1 MNVEMNSVTGIPTLS
16 NYFSNNIA
24 INPMVIGVVIF
35 VVLLYIILFSS
46 LGSHISGVSGDD
58 IEIDTDNSGRILG
71 VILASFFLVLLFI
84 NGFNYLLNVDV
95 VTTIKNIFSNKPEI
109 DINVLTPQA
118 NPSPVPELPNEEVY
132 HIPGNHYT
140 FENSKA
146 LCSAYGGKL
155 ANIKQLQQAY
165 QNGGQWCSYG
175 WSADQMA
182 LFPTQY
188 KTWKDLQKIKGH
200 ENDCG
205 RPGINGGFIDNPNV
219 KFGVNCYGHRPKI
232 TPLEAEIMET
242 TPDYPI
248 TRQQQKFDKRVNYWK
263 NKLDDI
269 LVSPFNTNSWSEKD
283 M

>member
-1 MNVEMNSVTGIPTLS
+1 MNSVTGIPTLS
-16 NYFSNNIA
+16 NYFSNNIP
-24 INPMVIGVVIF
+24 INPMIIGIVIVVI
-35 VVLLYIILFSS
+35 LIYIIMFSS
-46 LGSHISGVSGDD
+46 LGSDTTGD
-58 IEIDTDNSGRILG
+58 IEMNTDGNGRILG
-71 VILASFFLVLLFI
+71 IILASFFFVLLFI
-84 NGFNYLLNVDV
+84 NGFNYLLNVDI
-95 VTTIKNIFSNKPEI
+95 VTRFKNIFSNEPQI
-109 DINVLTPQA
+109 DINVLTPQSD
-118 NPSPVPELPNEEVY
+118 PSPVPELPNKEVY

-146 LCSAYGGKL
+146 LCGAYGGEL
-155 ANIKQLQQAY
+155 ANIKQVQNSY
-165 QNGGQWCSYG
+165 QNGGEWCSYG

-188 KTWKDLQKIKGH
+188 KTWKHLQNIKGH

-219 KFGVNCYGHRPKI
+219 RFGVNCYGHRPKI

-248 TRQQQKFDKRVNYWK
+248 TRQQQKFDKKVNYWK

-269 LVSPFNTNSWSEKD
+269 LVAPFNSNSWSEKD